1 MGVGSKRFRYP
12 IPTLA
17 PPLEGEGI
25 KESDAAK
32 LGKIMKSRMNLLHIF
47 AVVLTFSTP
56 ISLVHAQPFPAR
68 PIRVISP
75 NPAGTGQDVE
85 IRQLTPHMSAEL
97 GVPVVVENRP
107 GFAQLLGI
115 ELVAKATPDGY
126 TLGGGTIGSLSS
138 HPRLFDRP
146 MFDAERD
153 LTPVSLS
160 IKHPWLL
167 YVHASVPAHTFQQF
181 VALAKAKPESITY
194 ATPGVGTFIHLS
206 TVLLQTLTGT
216 RLRHVP
222 YGAQPW
228 QPDLLGGHVDAAMF
242 PLITMVDH
250 VKSGKLRALAIS
262 NGKERSS
269 QLPEVPQFSEVG
281 LAQYDPIVWAGL
293 VAPGGTPKL
302 VIEKLS
308 KQQRAPL
315 RPRPIGTLRQSLA
328 QLPWAAHPPN
338 SMLS

>member
-1 MGVGSKRFRYP
+1 MNTRFHPLYTCLLAA
-12 IPTLA
+12 TLA
-17 PPLEGEGI
+17 IL
-25 KESDAAK
+25 AAP
-32 LGKIMKSRMNLLHIF
+32 SQ
-47 AVVLTFSTP
+47 
-56 ISLVHAQPFPAR
+56 AQPFPAR

-97 GVPVVVENRP
+97 GVPIVVENRP
-107 GFAQLLGI
+107 GFGQLLGMEI
-115 ELVAKATPDGY
+115 VAKATPDGY
-126 TLGGGTIGSLSS
+126 TLGGGTIGNLSA

-146 MFDAERD
+146 LFDVERD
-153 LTPVSLS
+153 LTPLSLS

-167 YVHASVPAHTFQQF
+167 YVHASVPAQTFQQF
-181 VALAKAKPESITY
+181 VALAKAKPESLTY
-194 ATPGVGTFIHLS
+194 VTPGVGTFMHLS
-206 TVLLQTLTGT
+206 NVLLQTLTGT

-228 QPDLLGGHVDAAMF
+228 QPDLLGGHVDAVMY

-262 NGKERSS
+262 NGKERSP
-269 QLPEVPQFSEVG
+269 QLPDVPQFSELG

-293 VAPGGTPKL
+293 VAPTGTPKP

-308 KQQRAPL
+308 KAAARAAQTAPY
-315 RPRPIGTLRQSLA
+315 REFAAKIGSTAVGSTSAEFDAFLKTERARWKKIIADNGIKLE
-328 QLPWAAHPPN
+328 
-338 SMLS
+338 

>member
-1 MGVGSKRFRYP
+1 M
-12 IPTLA
+12 LA
-17 PPLEGEGI
+17 AP
-25 KESDAAK
+25 SQ
-32 LGKIMKSRMNLLHIF
+32 
-47 AVVLTFSTP
+47 
-56 ISLVHAQPFPAR
+56 AQPFPAR

-85 IRQLTPHMSAEL
+85 VRQLTPHMSAEL
-97 GVPVVVENRP
+97 GVPIVVENRP
-107 GFAQLLGI
+107 GFAQLLGMEI
-115 ELVAKATPDGY
+115 VAKATPDGY
-126 TLGGGTIGSLSS
+126 TLGGGTIGNLSS

-146 MFDAERD
+146 LFDVERD

-167 YVHASVPAHTFQQF
+167 YVHASVPAQTFAQF
-181 VALAKAKPESITY
+181 VALAKAKPESLTY

-206 TVLLQTLTGT
+206 AVLLQTLTGT

-262 NGKERSS
+262 NGKERSP

-293 VAPGGTPKL
+293 VAPSGTPKP

-308 KQQRAPL
+308 KAAARA
-315 RPRPIGTLRQSLA
+315 A
-328 QLPWAAHPPN
+328 QTAPYREFAAKFGATAVGSSPAEFDAFLKTERARWKKVIADN
-338 SMLS
+338 GIKLE